1 MSANLNAEINL
12 NQFALKLLEST
23 YGLEFICVLIFLV
36 VMVSS
41 IYFLAKSGVISGL
54 RDYSDYK
61 RRKKN
66 EYIDEQENLLKEDT
80 LTEFSNELKYHLKVA
95 KLANYLNVKNKD
107 IDLLKYILSC
117 CDKDRAVRLY
127 KRGQEYLEKDEVSRK
142 YELKKKYTKNKIKW
156 YGYCGTILYIF
167 INAIGCAPYIVI
179 TYISFVYSESISTLP
194 SDLNYLLIC
203 FFMIFFIIS
212 MFVLWHFLKPEAA
225 KNFLELEKI
234 NLSS

>member
-1 MSANLNAEINL
+1 M
-12 NQFALKLLEST
+12 
-23 YGLEFICVLIFLV
+23 
-36 VMVSS
+36 
-41 IYFLAKSGVISGL
+41 
-54 RDYSDYK
+54 
-61 RRKKN
+61 
-66 EYIDEQENLLKEDT
+66 
-80 LTEFSNELKYHLKVA
+80 
-95 KLANYLNVKNKD
+95 
-107 IDLLKYILSC
+107 
-117 CDKDRAVRLY
+117 
-127 KRGQEYLEKDEVSRK
+127 EKDEVSRK

-156 YGYCGTILYIF
+156 YGYCGTILYFF